1 MEGNLEVCHR
11 LLIALANPLQVDQAG
26 GSCEVMRTV
35 IHQEMTTGKSSLD
48 YALEAGNAK
57 ISDSAL

>member
-1 MEGNLEVCHR
+1 MSVVSEEWTALHWSAVEGNLEVCHR

-35 IHQEMTTGKSSLD
+35 IHQEMMKL
-48 YALEAGNAK
+48 
-57 ISDSAL
+57 

>member
-26 GSCEVMRTV
+26 GSCEVMSEV
-35 IHQEMTTGKSSLD
+35 DSGL
-48 YALEAGNAK
+48 AAGIDGN
-57 ISDSAL
+57 D